1 MLQTDIYI
9 LLFLCFAI
17 ILGVSRGLS
26 GELGALLKLIFT
38 SLITYK
44 ILLIIDQ
51 KYNFILSNAI
61 TPIIMG
67 VSIYFVINL
76 LLKII
81 ISPLTILL
89 RTIIPTIIDKPL
101 GMILGL
107 GKSLLI
113 LTILY
118 IITITVS
125 YNITKEQPKWLKDSK
140 SDLYF
145 KNITIKIF
153 AMIPSLKYDEDNPA
167 DNSLINTL
175 LSDQADIK
183 NIPTLKIDT
192 DIQDSELENKVHD
205 LQKVYKDLKNLN
217 KKELKEHNEL
227 VSPDNLDDLIDNL
240 EKTD

>member
-1 MLQTDIYI
+1 MAQIDIYI
-9 LLFLCFAI
+9 LLFLCFSI
-17 ILGVSRGLS
+17 ILGASRGLS

-51 KYNFILSNAI
+51 KYNFILSNTI

-118 IITITVS
+118 IITVTIN
-125 YNITKEQPKWLKDSK
+125 YNFTKQQPQWLKNSK
-140 SDLYF
+140 SNLYL
-145 KNITIKIF
+145 KEITIKVF
-153 AMIPSLKYDEDNPA
+153 SVIPNLEYDEDNIA
-167 DNSLINTL
+167 DNSLIKTL
-175 LSDQADIK
+175 LSNQIEIK
-183 NIPTLKIDT
+183 NTPTLAIDT
-192 DIQDSELENKVHD
+192 DVENSELKNKLHN
-205 LQKVYKDLKNLN
+205 LQKLYKNFKKHSKEEVED
-217 KKELKEHNEL
+217 KELI
-227 VSPDNLDDLIDNL
+227 SPNNLDDLIDNL